1 MSGILEVETISE
13 GVVFMSGPALRQL
26 FSHRAIHEG
35 GLTGAV
41 MKTKDM
47 MDHLKQGELETAN
60 LAADDL
66 IDYWKTR
73 VISHAD
79 AEESGFYKEIAQEN
93 PELQEAVVMLTRDH
107 DLLRIIVK
115 DIEEL
120 RVEEGLSPSVLHK
133 YHALIVVNEIH
144 SRDEERLLFEEQ

>member
-1 MSGILEVETISE
+1 
-13 GVVFMSGPALRQL
+13 MSGPALRQL

-35 GLTGAV
+35 GLSGAV
-41 MKTKDM
+41 MKTQDM

-79 AEESGFYKEIAQEN
+79 AEESGFYKEIAKEN
-93 PELQEAVVMLTRDH
+93 LELQEAVIMLTRDH

-144 SRDEERLLFEEQ
+144 SRDEERLLFEDQ

>member
-1 MSGILEVETISE
+1 
-13 GVVFMSGPALRQL
+13 MSGPALRQL

-35 GLTGAV
+35 GLSGAV
-41 MKTKDM
+41 MKTQDM

-79 AEESGFYKEIAQEN
+79 AEESGFYKEIAIEN
-93 PELQEAVVMLTRDH
+93 PELQEAVIMLTRDH